1 MNRIDTASFIS
12 YRSCTYLSHGGGC
25 GRSLLLWLLANN
37 IEHAIL
43 ECLLVLG
50 QPVLLPGVVKNATVK
65 VVPSQARLEEADAGP
80 VVRLLLELERAAV
93 LHELFKF

>member
-1 MNRIDTASFIS
+1 
-12 YRSCTYLSHGGGC
+12 
-25 GRSLLLWLLANN
+25 LLANDV
-37 IEHAIL
+37 EHAIL
-43 ECLLVLG
+43 ECLLVFR

-80 VVRLLLELERAAV
+80 VVGLLFELERAAV